1 MGVILGTYIPTGMIL
16 QVFGV
21 SRKSGFLVS
30 GEPVVLCW
38 WCVGNCF
45 HEFTAEEDRATKGFA
60 SGQFQFAATCGSC
73 AYPVFTWFF
82 LETHSRSKLLKVER
96 NSTNGI
102 WSPPAK
108 SLAKWAIVSAG
119 SPSLVSSVACFKVL
133 PSLTYWAIVA
143 KHSISLSCCASSA
156 GGQALGTSDKCRTGV
171 RA

>member
-1 MGVILGTYIPTGMIL
+1 MNSLPRRTEPPKVLPQVNFNL
-16 QVFGV
+16 QQHVEAV
-21 SRKSGFLVS
+21 PIQYS
-30 GEPVVLCW
+30 
-38 WCVGNCF
+38 
-45 HEFTAEEDRATKGFA
+45 HD
-60 SGQFQFAATCGSC
+60 
-73 AYPVFTWFF
+73 FF